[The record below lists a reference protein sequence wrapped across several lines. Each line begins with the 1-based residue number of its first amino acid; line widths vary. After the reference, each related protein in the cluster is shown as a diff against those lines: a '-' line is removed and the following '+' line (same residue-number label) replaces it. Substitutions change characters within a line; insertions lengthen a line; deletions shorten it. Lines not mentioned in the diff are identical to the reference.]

1 MKRRANGEGSIYQR
15 KDGRWAAVIC
25 LNNGKKKS
33 MYRHTQAEA
42 VMALQLANQAKMQ
55 GTLTSTRNE
64 TVEAFLQDWLRYRV
78 QPRVRERTYQNYC
91 ETVTKHLLPTLGQ
104 IKLQQL
110 TATHIQKLYDMKRQQ
125 QLSPRTIHHIH
136 FILRR
141 ALDDAI
147 QLHHLWQ
154 NVCQDVVLPRKPK
167 GHLIAKALTIEQ
179 ARQLLVATHDDEL
192 EALYMLAITTG
203 MRQGEL
209 LALTW
214 KDFDFTTGKLQIRRS
229 LHRVPHKGTIASE
242 LKTVSSRRC
251 IQMTTGARDALQRH
265 ALQQQRTAREQ
276 EAGWNKEGWIFCNTR
291 GKPLHVTDLIRRSF
305 RPLLEKA
312 GLPPMRFHELRHT
325 TATLLLSMG
334 THPKIVQELLGHSN
348 IMITLEIYSHVLPPL
363 QEETMHTFHAWLMES
378 DASSCQ

>member
-25 LNNGKKKS
+25 LQNGKRKS

-55 GTLTSTRNE
+55 GTLTTTRNE
-64 TVEAFLQDWLRYRV
+64 TVEAFLQDWLCYRV

-110 TATHIQKLYDMKRQQ
+110 TATHIQKLYDTKRQQ

-136 FILRR
+136 LILRR

-147 QLHHLWQ
+147 RLHHLWQ
-154 NVCQDVVLPRKPK
+154 NVCQDVVLPRQPK
-167 GHLIAKALTIEQ
+167 GHLVSKTLTFEQ
-179 ARQLLVATHDDEL
+179 TKQLLAAAKGDEL
-192 EALYMLAITTG
+192 EALYVLALTTG

-214 KDFDFTTGKLQIRRS
+214 DDLDFATGKLHIRRS
-229 LHRVPHKGTIASE
+229 LSRSPQKGLVASE

-251 IQMTTGARDALQRH
+251 IQLTMLALDTLQHH
-265 ALQQQRTAREQ
+265 AQIQQQQGTGSQRKKEQ
-276 EAGWNKEGWIFCNTR
+276 WIFCNTQ
-291 GKPLHVTDLIRRSF
+291 GKPLQAANLIRSSF

-312 GLPPMRFHELRHT
+312 GLPPMRFHDVRHT

-334 THPKIVQELLGHSN
+334 THPKIVQELLGHSQ
-348 IMITLEIYSHVLPPL
+348 ITVTLEIYSHVLPSL
-363 QEETMHTFHAWLMES
+363 QEETMQKFHTWLTAS
-378 DASSCQ
+378 DTSSCQ